1 MSEPFQLVTNC
12 TFKGK
17 DYLVQMC
24 VLNSKK
30 LELIVTDKLM
40 AEDWQCEY
48 DASCKF
54 NIQYKKL
61 EMF

>member
-1 MSEPFQLVTNC
+1 MTDPFQLVTNC

-17 DYLVQMC
+17 DYLVRIC
-24 VLNSKK
+24 VFNSKK
-30 LELIVTDKLM
+30 LEITVTDKLM

-54 NIQYKKL
+54 LILFILN
-61 EMF
+61 